1 MVRVAWVDL
10 DAFIFLE
17 PRVDGIPGDCH
28 VAISVLDRL
37 GFDMHVGNWEGVVGQ
52 VAALVYE

>member
-1 MVRVAWVDL
+1 
-10 DAFIFLE
+10 
-17 PRVDGIPGDCH
+17 

-37 GFDMHVGNWEGVVGQ
+37 GFDVHVGNWEGVVGQ